1 MIYANACKV
10 MHNYGVFALFRK
22 AVRNKAAILM
32 YHNLCELKDID
43 NKEMQVNVDAF
54 YSQMT
59 YIKREYEVISLSKL
73 VEELAVEKKL
83 KPNYV
88 VVTFDDGYLNN
99 YRYAWPI
106 CKELGIPF
114 TVYVATD
121 FVDKQQLLWPDR
133 LRIGINESRTK
144 LMKFELL
151 GSAYELS
158 IRTEKE
164 KEAAYRVISRI
175 LKKVDIDLLDDF
187 VSKIDK
193 ILGVDTMLES
203 RELHRSCTWDQ
214 LGEMIDSGIVEI
226 GSHTVGHPILS
237 HLSPERIKFELENS
251 KKQIER
257 NIGTSCKHFAYPN
270 GKQEDFN
277 TSITSKVK
285 ELGYDSAV
293 TTLEGFCKPG
303 NDLYILPRIGIY
315 GQYSDAQFLA
325 SITGFHGYISRM
337 FLRAT

>member
-1 MIYANACKV
+1 MYANACKI
-10 MHNYGVFALFRK
+10 MHKFGVFALFRK
-22 AVRNKAAILM
+22 VARNKAAILM
-32 YHNLCELKDID
+32 YHNLSESKDID
-43 NKEMQVNVDAF
+43 NKGVQVNVDAF
-54 YSQMT
+54 YSQMK
-59 YIKREYEVISLSKL
+59 YLKRYYEVISLSKL
-73 VEELAVEKKL
+73 VKELAVNKNI

-88 VVTFDDGYLNN
+88 AVTFDDGYLNN

-106 CKELGIPF
+106 CKELGVPF

-121 FVDKQQLLWPDR
+121 FVDKQELLWPDR
-133 LRIGINESRTK
+133 LRIGIKESRTK

-158 IRTEKE
+158 ISTVQE

-175 LKKVDIDLLDDF
+175 LKKMDLDLLDDF
-187 VSKIDK
+187 VIKIEK
-193 ILGVDTMLES
+193 TLGVDTMLKS
-203 RELHRSCTWDQ
+203 REVHRPCTWDQ

-237 HLSPERIKFELENS
+237 HLNPERVKFELENS

-277 TSITSKVK
+277 VSISSKVR

-303 NDLYILPRIGIY
+303 NDLYALPRFGVY
-315 GQYSDAQFLA
+315 GQYSDAQFLG
-325 SITGFHGYISRM
+325 SITGFHGCISRIL
-337 FLRAT
+337 LRPT